1 MEEEI
6 KLCPCGSLSSYDECC
21 KPYFELLKIS
31 TIHTSE
37 DSLLVNWL
45 SSHAQVSPLKYL
57 NKVNK
62 FLYRISSYLDN
73 IFDLYYHLKFTKN
86 QNDKDDSIYALKI
99 NILNSILASLTCL
112 SQGLL
117 LQSGILLRSVIE
129 DSLILIDISENK
141 DQLLRFTENK
151 YKTNNLLS
159 RIKRNIPECIVNW
172 YGYFSS
178 KFTHS
183 GPLRNIDILPM
194 ACHPDDRAVIAGLQN
209 LTRACVCLNICLEK
223 IYFNLVKD
231 HYFWY
236 RNKRGT
242 LVFNEDSPV
251 FEWAYELGQELNKE
265 FPGQIKE
272 GFIRSEKS
280 LKL

>member
-1 MEEEI
+1 MAENI
-6 KLCPCGSLSSYDECC
+6 KLCPCGSLSTYDECC
-21 KPYFELLKIS
+21 KPYFELLKIHA
-31 TIHTSE
+31 IHTSE
-37 DSLLVNWL
+37 DSLLIDWL
-45 SSHAQVSPLKYL
+45 STHAQVSTLKYL
-57 NKVNK
+57 DRVNK

-73 IFDLYYHLKFTKN
+73 IFDLYYCFEVTKN

-129 DSLILIDISENK
+129 DSLILIDINENET
-141 DQLLRFTENK
+141 QLSRFSENK
-151 YKTNNLLS
+151 YKTTNLIS
-159 RIKRNIPECIVNW
+159 RIKRSTPECIINW

-183 GPLRNIDILPM
+183 GPLRSIDILPM
-194 ACHPDDRAVIAGLQN
+194 ACHPDDHVVIAGLQN
-209 LTRACVCLNICLEK
+209 LTRACVCLDICLEK
-223 IYFNLVKD
+223 IYFNSVKD
-231 HYFWY
+231 HYFWD
-236 RNKRGT
+236 RDKSGSI
-242 LVFNEDSPV
+242 VFNEDSPV

-272 GFIRSEKS
+272 GFLRSEKS